1 MAISQDRRRYGDSLD
16 KFEPN
21 DLNAAL
27 CPSMEWLT
35 QLLPR
40 AEIAMEMAHV
50 EGCGKLSAIG
60 EAMFA
65 ELTETSA
72 SNAPAKEFVMPRNVR
87 GGYGVRCAI

>member
-1 MAISQDRRRYGDSLD
+1 MLD

-35 QLLPR
+35 QLPR
-40 AEIAMEMAHV
+40 AEIEMEMAHV
-50 EGCGKLSAIG
+50 ESVGKLSAIG

-72 SNAPAKEFVMPRNVR
+72 SNTSAKEFVMSRNVR
-87 GGYGVRCAI
+87 AGYGARCTI